1 MKMRKTT
8 SMKKKEVSTIEKT
21 KDSYNELVYHSK
33 SFGVTS
39 VNSLEAKAR
48 IWGLDPVPVAEARV
62 LELGCSMGGNIIGQ
76 AVHHPK
82 GTYVGVDL
90 SASQIDIGN
99 QLIQSMELQ
108 NITLLERD
116 IMSIDASFGTFDYII
131 VHGIWSWVPDM
142 VKDKILEICDVNL
155 SERGVA
161 YVSYNVYPGWHR
173 LSQVREMMKY
183 AIRDDQDMGLLE
195 QTEKGIAFVE
205 QINSLLKKSE
215 EVVPKLKWKT
225 DSFDSALA
233 HKSYYIAHEYLEPIN
248 DPVYIHEFIE
258 RAETH
263 HLAYVADTDF
273 QLSAISWIQ
282 SEKRAMID
290 ALSGGDWN
298 TKEQILDYYYDTQF
312 RRSMLCHASQAH
324 KLRHQE
330 EFLMSTLDELYFI
343 YTRRVE
349 DLKDTEYKIEQ
360 GLVNVCKKGGFF
372 TVADYER
379 EIKTLL
385 ENEEFPKVDMY
396 SMLIRFLLCGLVAVF
411 TETKDVQPFQE
422 GISRV
427 PKESAKYVETV
438 VNRNGNEFINVSDRF
453 NDSIEGLHAG
463 HVVIMNALSEPKT
476 LDELYTLADDVLT
489 VNETKEDGQVV
500 PLQGRSVVDGILA
513 DLSRLGFLQ
522 HN

>member
-1 MKMRKTT
+1 
-8 SMKKKEVSTIEKT
+8 MKKKEVSTIEKT

-273 QLSAISWIQ
+273 QLSAISY
-282 SEKRAMID
+282 KC
-290 ALSGGDWN
+290 
-298 TKEQILDYYYDTQF
+298 Y
-312 RRSMLCHASQAH
+312 H
-324 KLRHQE
+324 K
-330 EFLMSTLDELYFI
+330 
-343 YTRRVE
+343 
-349 DLKDTEYKIEQ
+349 
-360 GLVNVCKKGGFF
+360 NVQK
-372 TVADYER
+372 
-379 EIKTLL
+379 
-385 ENEEFPKVDMY
+385 
-396 SMLIRFLLCGLVAVF
+396 
-411 TETKDVQPFQE
+411 
-422 GISRV
+422 
-427 PKESAKYVETV
+427 
-438 VNRNGNEFINVSDRF
+438 
-453 NDSIEGLHAG
+453 
-463 HVVIMNALSEPKT
+463 
-476 LDELYTLADDVLT
+476 
-489 VNETKEDGQVV
+489 
-500 PLQGRSVVDGILA
+500 
-513 DLSRLGFLQ
+513 
-522 HN
+522 